1 MPHNWAMRHRR
12 FILLAAVLVTLN
24 IALWLVPQGL
34 ALQQSII
41 STLFGKNMV
50 RAQVLHTDG
59 ITYHVDRGIVV
70 SNVPGT
76 SSEPGT
82 LTLQEADGA
91 SQAIATTTLTKV
103 TGVVKLK
110 AIKPGWRVFVTW
122 PDPSGPADLVQVEKK
137 HA

>member
-1 MPHNWAMRHRR
+1 MRSRR
-12 FILLAAVLVTLN
+12 FLLLAALLVALN
-24 IALWLVPQGL
+24 TALWLVPQGL
-34 ALQQSII
+34 ALQQSVI

-50 RAQVLHTDG
+50 RAQILQTNG

-91 SQAIATTTLTKV
+91 SQAIATTSLTKV
-103 TGVVKLK
+103 TGVLKLK
-110 AIKPGWRVFVTW
+110 AVKPGWRVLVMW